1 MRTYDVIA
9 LRKRVQFVGQV
20 PVTFP
25 GTVADNLAAPGC
37 DVAALLGRVGLDPAL
52 ADRAADRL
60 SVGEAQRMCLARA
73 LALAPECLLLD
84 EPTSALDAGSKGG
97 IEALVRSLAD
107 DGLTVV
113 MVTHDRRQ
121 AEELA
126 DRMLVVERP
135 SVVTDLSD
143 RISVGD
149 VGLSLLL
156 VLVAVVISRARK
168 ADLERDIV
176 VATFRSFAQLL
187 AVGFVLDFVFGGH
200 GWLTPIVLA
209 VMIGTATLTSGA
221 RGKRVPGAYWIAL
234 ASVSVSTAGT
244 LGVLLALRIVP
255 FAPRAAIPLGSMI
268 ISNAMN
274 TASLTMSRLR
284 DDLASHRREVEARL
298 SLGQTAA
305 EASSLWH
312 RAAVRTGTLPV
323 IDQTKVV
330 GLVAL
335 PGAMTGMLLAGASP
349 SSAIRLQLV
358 VMYMLLGGN
367 AFAALVAGHLTVRR
381 LFTADHQLIR
391 SLSRNA

>member
-1 MRTYDVIA
+1 
-9 LRKRVQFVGQV
+9 
-20 PVTFP
+20 
-25 GTVADNLAAPGC
+25 
-37 DVAALLGRVGLDPAL
+37 
-52 ADRAADRL
+52 
-60 SVGEAQRMCLARA
+60 
-73 LALAPECLLLD
+73 
-84 EPTSALDAGSKGG
+84 
-97 IEALVRSLAD
+97 
-107 DGLTVV
+107 
-113 MVTHDRRQ
+113 
-121 AEELA
+121 
-126 DRMLVVERP
+126 
-135 SVVTDLSD
+135 VTDLSD
-143 RISVGD
+143 RISIGD

-156 VLVAVVISRARK
+156 VLVAVVISRCRK

-187 AVGFVLDFVFGGH
+187 AVGLVLDYVFGGH
-200 GWLTPIVLA
+200 GWLTPVVLA

-221 RGKRVPGAYWIAL
+221 RGRHVPGAYRIAL
-234 ASVSVSTAGT
+234 ASVGVSTAGT

-274 TASLTMSRLR
+274 TASLTMGRLR

-323 IDQTKVV
+323 VDQTKVV